1 METLNKGCYTHH
13 LQLSL
18 LTRNP
23 EGGSLSQFS
32 LSFFTHRSNHHRPP
46 YVPLHGVGGE
56 VDVVLRSSQQ
66 VQSLSQLCLV
76 GDLQQQTHHQLDAAN
91 LEHLLKMEYGHREK
105 FLFFSYYTVKFS
117 LTIID

>member
-1 METLNKGCYTHH
+1 M
-13 LQLSL
+13 
-18 LTRNP
+18 
-23 EGGSLSQFS
+23 
-32 LSFFTHRSNHHRPP
+32 
-46 YVPLHGVGGE
+46 
-56 VDVVLRSSQQ
+56 VLRSSQQ

-117 LTIID
+117 DGIIHRSPADCKKVLSIPETS